1 MVATRADG
9 GNTPGAYAG
18 GMKIVTVVLDSVG
31 LGYLP
36 DAPAFG
42 DEGADTLDHTV
53 LKTGIELPNLTK
65 LGLGHVPGVHTLP
78 LEPHPLGAWG
88 RMMEVN
94 PGKDS
99 STGHWEFVGIH
110 LDHPFRTFPEGF
122 PADLME
128 RFSRAIGG
136 RGWLLNRPYS
146 GTDAIRD
153 YGEEHLKTGKPI
165 VYTSADS
172 VFQIAAHVDA
182 VPLETLYAWCAK
194 ARELLTGEYA
204 VARVIARPFAGEPG
218 HFYRLNDKR
227 HDYAL
232 VPPDNVLD
240 ALVAAGREVVGVGKI
255 PDLYAHK
262 GFTREV
268 ASGSNTEGIEKT
280 LALMDEPIHGLVFTN
295 LVDFDAKYGH
305 RRNPQG
311 YADALVEF
319 DRALPRFL
327 EKLGPEDYLFLVSD
341 HGNDPTYRGTD
352 HTREYAMLLIA
363 GPGMAGRDLGTRA
376 TFADLGATWAK
387 LLDTRW
393 EGPGDSVI

>member
-1 MVATRADG
+1 MVATPAG
-9 GNTPGAYAG
+9 WGNTPRAYAG
-18 GMKIVTVVLDSVG
+18 SMKIVTVVLDSVG

-36 DAPAFG
+36 DAPDFG

-53 LKTGIELPNLTK
+53 LKTGIELPNLAR

-78 LEPHPLGAWG
+78 LENEPLGAWG
-88 RMMEVN
+88 RMKEVN

-122 PADLME
+122 PEELME
-128 RFSRAIGG
+128 KFSRAIGG
-136 RGWLLNRPYS
+136 RGWLLNKPYS

-172 VFQIAAHVDA
+172 VFQIATHVDV
-182 VPLETLYAWCAK
+182 VPLETLYEWCEK

-240 ALVAAGREVVGVGKI
+240 AIKAAGYDVVGVGKI

-280 LALMDEPIHGLVFTN
+280 LALMDEPIRGLVFTN

-319 DRALPRFL
+319 DRALPAFL
-327 EKLGPEDYLFLVSD
+327 EKLGPEDYLFIVSD

-352 HTREYAMLLIA
+352 HTREYAMLLVA
-363 GPGMAGRDLGTRA
+363 GPGMAGRDLGTRE
-376 TFADLGATWAK
+376 TFADLAATWAK
-387 LLDTRW
+387 LLEIRW
-393 EGPGDSVI
+393 EGPGNSVI

>member
-1 MVATRADG
+1 
-9 GNTPGAYAG
+9 
-18 GMKIVTVVLDSVG
+18 MKIVTIVLDSVG

-36 DAPAFG
+36 DAPDFG
-42 DEGADTLDHTV
+42 DEGADTIDHTV
-53 LKTGIELPNLTK
+53 LKTAIELPNLAR
-65 LGLGHVPGVHTLP
+65 LGLGRVPGVHTLP
-78 LEPHPLGAWG
+78 IEPSPLGAWG
-88 RMMEVN
+88 RMKEQN

-110 LDHPFRTFPEGF
+110 LEHPFLTFPNGF
-122 PADLME
+122 PEDLLQK
-128 RFSRAIGG
+128 FSQAIGG
-136 RGWLLNRPYS
+136 RGWLLNKPYS

-172 VFQIAAHVDA
+172 VFQIAAHVDV
-182 VPLETLYAWCAK
+182 VPLEQLYDWCRK

-218 HFYRLNDKR
+218 DFYRLNEKR

-240 ALVAAGREVVGVGKI
+240 AIKAAGYDVVGVGKI

-268 ASGSNTEGIEKT
+268 ASGSNGEGIEKT
-280 LALMDEPIHGLVFTN
+280 LGLMDEPINGLIFTN

-311 YADALVEF
+311 YGEALVQF
-319 DRALPRFL
+319 DQALPQFL
-327 EKLGPEDYLFLVSD
+327 QKLADEDYLFLVSD

-352 HTREYAMLLIA
+352 HTREYGMLLLA
-363 GPGMAGRDLGTRA
+363 GAGMAGKDLGTRQ
-376 TFADLGATWAK
+376 TFSDIAASWAK
-387 LLDTRW
+387 LLGIDWT
-393 EGPGDSVI
+393 GPGNSVF